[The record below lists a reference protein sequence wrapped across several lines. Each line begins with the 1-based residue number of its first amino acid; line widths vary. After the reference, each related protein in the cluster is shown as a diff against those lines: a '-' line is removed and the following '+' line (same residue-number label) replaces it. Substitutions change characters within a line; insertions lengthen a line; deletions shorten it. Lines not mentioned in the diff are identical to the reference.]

1 MSLIGGEGYKSVWA
15 LCHPPRVKHMVFC
28 LPWTPKCRVEPLV
41 EPLVQD
47 HERAFL
53 EEIQKAERYM
63 QKARDSVL
71 DARHCISKVLDQ
83 CRDAQRDSDHWASRV
98 YSPAQVRAT
107 EAAVLRLRVE
117 VMTYIDVDATF
128 RETDESQRNTVTRT
142 ACRLAVQ
149 RLQSVCDVDAFA
161 GDETLWPAALTR
173 RNIELVHERDSLR
186 VRLAE
191 TQALLHASTERQ
203 KQCVRDS
210 EALTKALATVTA
222 EHRALVETNRT
233 SEASLRKLEKD
244 RTVLLA
250 KLKEEKGVLL
260 AATKKFEGE
269 KGALL
274 VAAKKLEAD
283 KDALLAAAKQ
293 LDVDKGM
300 LLVEVDKLKEE
311 KSALAARVNPSE
323 ECPITLAVMRQPLR
337 TRCGHVFEAS
347 ALWGVMKS
355 NGRCPLCRRPIVID

>member
-1 MSLIGGEGYKSVWA
+1 
-15 LCHPPRVKHMVFC
+15 MVFS
-28 LPWTPKCRVEPLV
+28 LPWKPTCRIEPLV

-47 HERAFL
+47 KERAFL
-53 EEIQKAERYM
+53 EEIQKANRYM
-63 QKARDSVL
+63 QRARDSVL

-83 CRDAQRDSDHWASRV
+83 CRDAQRDSNHWASRV

-117 VMTYIDVDATF
+117 VLTYVDVDETF
-128 RETDESQRNTVTRT
+128 RKTDEPHRNDV
-142 ACRLAVQ
+142 ALEMCRLAAQ

-173 RNIELVHERDSLR
+173 RNIELVQERDSLR

-191 TQALLHASTERQ
+191 TQALLYASAGRE

-210 EALTKALATVTA
+210 ETLTKALATVTA

-233 SEASLRKLEKD
+233 SEASLRQLEKD

-260 AATKKFEGE
+260 AATKKFEEE

-274 VAAKKLEAD
+274 AAAKKLEAD
-283 KDALLAAAKQ
+283 KDALLAAAKK
-293 LDVDKGM
+293 LEVDKGM

-311 KSALAARVNPSE
+311 KSALAARIPSVNPPE